1 LLFRHSDQHLSRI
14 YGLAAQHGWRHN
26 QRASRAVAAG
36 PGSGPTPL
44 TWGCAL
50 RSSIILT
57 GIAAALV
64 LLAGGGQA
72 AAQDDAKGDW
82 LATLTVAP
90 TAVLHL
96 AFHLKAADGG
106 FTGTMDSLDQ
116 GVNDLPLAHVD
127 VSSGHLA
134 FDVPQIGGRY
144 SGAWTPA
151 ADGYVG
157 DWSQAGKSW
166 PLNLVHGKVMATPSL
181 AQGLD
186 GAWDGAIDVGP
197 TGKLRLIFTLS
208 TTTGGTAGNL
218 QSIDQGP
225 GMIALSAIRRD
236 GQKVKFEI
244 KSIAALFDGDLATD
258 GKTLSGQWTQGGRS
272 LPLSLTLRPPS
283 AGPPLACKRPQQPM
297 PPYPYRSVEVGYDNP
312 AGHNHLAGT
321 LTVPQ
326 GPGPFPVA
334 LLITGSGLQDRDET
348 LLGHKPFL
356 VLADYLTR
364 RGIAVLRVDDR
375 TIGGST
381 GDVAHATSADF
392 ATDVEAG
399 VAYLKT
405 RPEIDHRKIGL
416 IGHSE
421 GGMIAPMVAVI
432 DPAVSWIVL
441 MAGPGIPGD
450 ELLTE
455 QGRLIR
461 VAMGMTPAAVAKTGE
476 LNAKVFAA
484 VKASSNATEAHD
496 KAKAIL
502 TTAGM
507 TDAAAEAAV
516 GPVSSDW
523 FRFFFSYD
531 PAPTLARV
539 RVPILAI
546 NGSLDLQVPAKQD
559 LAAIK
564 AATRGNR
571 NVTAVELAGL
581 NHLFQTATTGSPSE
595 YQTIEETMAPA
606 ALKVMGDWIEARTR

>member
-1 LLFRHSDQHLSRI
+1 
-14 YGLAAQHGWRHN
+14 
-26 QRASRAVAAG
+26 V
-36 PGSGPTPL
+36 
-44 TWGCAL
+44 
-50 RSSIILT
+50 
-57 GIAAALV
+57 
-64 LLAGGGQA
+64 
-72 AAQDDAKGDW
+72 
-82 LATLTVAP
+82 
-90 TAVLHL
+90 
-96 AFHLKAADGG
+96 
-106 FTGTMDSLDQ
+106 
-116 GVNDLPLAHVD
+116 
-127 VSSGHLA
+127 
-134 FDVPQIGGRY
+134 
-144 SGAWTPA
+144 
-151 ADGYVG
+151 
-157 DWSQAGKSW
+157 
-166 PLNLVHGKVMATPSL
+166 
-181 AQGLD
+181 
-186 GAWDGAIDVGP
+186 
-197 TGKLRLIFTLS
+197 
-208 TTTGGTAGNL
+208 
-218 QSIDQGP
+218 
-225 GMIALSAIRRD
+225 
-236 GQKVKFEI
+236 
-244 KSIAALFDGDLATD
+244 
-258 GKTLSGQWTQGGRS
+258 WTQGGRP
-272 LPLSLTLRPPS
+272 LPLSLNLRAPGAAAPV
-283 AGPPLACKRPQQPM
+283 AYKRPQQPKL
-297 PPYPYRSVEVGYDNP
+297 PYPYRSIEVGYDNP

-326 GPGPFPVA
+326 GSGPFAVA

-381 GDVAHATSADF
+381 GDVVHATSADF

-405 RPEIDHRKIGL
+405 RPEIDQRKIGL

-421 GGMIAPMVAVI
+421 GGMIAPMVAVK
-432 DPAVSWIVL
+432 DPTLAWIVL
-441 MAGPGIPGD
+441 MAGPGIAGD

-484 VKASSNATEAHD
+484 VKASSDAAEAHD

-502 TTAGM
+502 TKAGM

-523 FRFFFSYD
+523 FRFFFNYD

-546 NGSLDLQVPAKQD
+546 NGSLDLQVPAKPD

-571 NVTAVELAGL
+571 DVTAVELPGL

-595 YQTIEETMAPA
+595 YQSIEETLAPD
-606 ALKVMGDWIEARTR
+606 ALKVLGDWIEARTR